1 MICLQLLIIHCLAGE
16 HIDIVYLVDF
26 LFHEHVNEFQKDLRR
41 CFGIIDRTM
50 VSLQRNTQLLTD
62 DVQLM
67 LFQLRQQGSG
77 KLQCI
82 QNGIFYLNTTFSLCI
97 QADKAC
103 IEIGIMRHKHR
114 ILAKF
119 QKLRQNFCNNRRI
132 GYHFIRNAC
141 QLGNLRRNRAFWVH
155 EGAETVDNLAVYY
168 LYCAN
173 FRNTFGFLGKSCC
186 LNIEYHKGVIQR
198 LSARHGDNA
207 AQIVNQ
213 IGFYAVNHLQ
223 VGFADCVHRIRKCL
237 HNTMVS
243 NGNCL
248 MPPCNR
254 AFDIFFHRCHT
265 IHTAHLCMQMQLHAL
280 FLRIIH
286 TGSRRGGSH
295 DIFRHNIDFLGIF
308 IKLHFALHAQIFT
321 LFDFIAQFGIKNTF
335 LHEKFHCSRI
345 AQIRNIKGNNIFFT
359 TNFSRLDVINTA
371 LDNDIFPENFRI
383 NNLLVCAVD
392 FFAKQ
397 NPLGNGGGYRR
408 HLCIGFLL
416 HRRSLCGDNLS
427 A

>member
-1 MICLQLLIIHCLAGE
+1 
-16 HIDIVYLVDF
+16 
-26 LFHEHVNEFQKDLRR
+26 
-41 CFGIIDRTM
+41 M
-50 VSLQRNTQLLTD
+50 VR
-62 DVQLM
+62 
-67 LFQLRQQGSG
+67 
-77 KLQCI
+77 
-82 QNGIFYLNTTFSLCI
+82 
-97 QADKAC
+97 
-103 IEIGIMRHKHR
+103 
-114 ILAKF
+114 
-119 QKLRQNFCNNRRI
+119 
-132 GYHFIRNAC
+132 
-141 QLGNLRRNRAFWVH
+141 
-155 EGAETVDNLAVYY
+155 
-168 LYCAN
+168 
-173 FRNTFGFLGKSCC
+173 
-186 LNIEYHKGVIQR
+186 
-198 LSARHGDNA
+198 
-207 AQIVNQ
+207 
-213 IGFYAVNHLQ
+213 
-223 VGFADCVHRIRKCL
+223 
-237 HNTMVS
+237 

-397 NPLGNGGGYRR
+397 NPLGNDSAATSALAFSCTAAACVVIICR
-408 HLCIGFLL
+408 LSSSNFFFLL
-416 HRRSLCGDNLS
+416 FSRAALS
-427 A
+427 ASVAF